1 MKMISAFISAKL
13 RYLLAILLVVFNCN
27 ASFAR
32 FDSFLDFENF
42 KTDAEYVDINDCNV
56 TSIITKILD
65 DPLAILKS
73 VMNPGGMVGMSMA
86 GSSSQP
92 LGALNIPDCDGG
104 PSTNSDLC
112 DRRDYFVVDLNE
124 LNQTFLPDVVT
135 YPGRAPTPRYV
146 NGSTI
151 YKGAKS
157 RLTATMFLASYAG
170 AAVGFGA
177 GIIASVAIMGVEI
190 LKIID
195 VCSNYYVVQ
204 PHELAAYAR
213 AHGSGSS
220 SLCIPGTS
228 LCGDELYWGF
238 GNNLEGQGSDVKY
251 WKVETCNNP
260 TSTIPNPNA
269 PNCKNGDDWN
279 AGAAALTANDV
290 PYYYHCDPA
299 FDPINPTKN
308 LANCAP
314 TDTTCPSWKVGKT
327 WGYMGMYSKYCTN
340 GNQFNAQKNLVGK
353 IELQGYPYF
362 NILICQL
369 SKAISWIDSSLSACV
384 NPRELRDHNRIIRDF
399 SAGDIHLLPAGLGT
413 AKFMAFYRYGD
424 KKEPAPTGELVSTL
438 RMCVV
443 TLDTFLPVII
453 GCAGVAPPGEDP
465 VQSPFDTLIAGTRC
479 EYLKPSTVARPD
491 LASLGDY
498 IGQAIPAGSK
508 STAKQVRN
516 FLLGDFHFASTSVGC
531 VQDMLIKL
539 FIPTSITNL
548 NGTVTTTVS
557 PFQAVQS
564 NFKQIVLAA
573 LTLFVA
579 LAGVSVLISG
589 EEPNRK
595 QLVGYI
601 VKFAAVYFF
610 ALGDVWYSNNH
621 GQPGGLIFAIF
632 GMQSEFASWI
642 GNTGALYDYLNA
654 CTYPAIGPYGQP
666 AAAAAGIVSNIFS
679 ETTVSCSLFPS
690 TCIPTTSIGVADSVR
705 MTIWD
710 FVDCKIANYW
720 NFGSCDFSASGM
732 LSSWWLSVMIFLN
745 VNAMLFGILTTI
757 YFILSLNIIIKFIHS
772 VILSLLIIAIL
783 AFSAPI
789 FVTFA
794 LFEQTKEICYSWARM
809 LFGYMLYPALIMVF
823 VMIFMNT
830 FDKIYYGFRG
840 ANCNQ
845 HEEAFSV
852 VPTTPTG
859 IHIQASP
866 AHSTAPQTPVGT
878 CITDL
883 NVQNIRTGAC
893 AGVNSIYC
901 TFLAILNPGDIS
913 ACDKP
918 KGQVAQSFISQ
929 KSFSMVQLFKISYPV
944 SSFIPQWSQFL
955 PVLELLFLTLLF
967 YFLTDSVMNFLAQ
980 LVNVQSLSSMASTL
994 TGAIASIAKMVQ
1006 SQGQMAKTLGSA
1018 VAGGGKKK
1026 R

>member
-27 ASFAR
+27 TSFAR

-42 KTDAEYVDINDCNV
+42 KTPPEYVDINDCNV
-56 TSIITKILD
+56 SSVITKILD

-73 VMNPGGMVGMSMA
+73 VMNPGGTIGMSMA
-86 GSSSQP
+86 GSSSSP
-92 LGALNIPDCDGG
+92 LGALNIPDCQGG
-104 PSTNSDLC
+104 PTTNSDLC

-124 LNQTFLPDVVT
+124 LNQTFLPDVIT

-151 YKGAKS
+151 YKAAKS
-157 RLTATMFLASYAG
+157 RLTAEMFLASYAG
-170 AAVGFGA
+170 AVVGFGA
-177 GIIASVAIMGVEI
+177 GILVSVAIMGVEV

-204 PHELAAYAR
+204 PYELAAYAR
-213 AHGSGSS
+213 SNGSGTTG
-220 SLCIPGTS
+220 LCIPGTS
-228 LCGDELYWGF
+228 VCANETYWGF
-238 GNNLEGQGSDVKY
+238 GNQLIGQGSDKSY
-251 WKVETCNNP
+251 WDVQKCTVAASVTPN
-260 TSTIPNPNA
+260 STPP
-269 PNCKNGDDWN
+269 PCKKDAYWN
-279 AGAAALTANDV
+279 AGANALTAVDV
-290 PYYYHCDPA
+290 PYFYHCDPA
-299 FDPINPTKN
+299 FDPINPTKD
-308 LANCAP
+308 LSSCAP
-314 TDTTCPSWKVGKT
+314 TDTSCPGWKVGKT
-327 WGYMGMYSKYCTN
+327 WGYMGKYSKYCTN

-369 SKAISWIDSSLSACV
+369 SKAVSWISSSLSACV
-384 NPRELRDHNRIIRDF
+384 NPQELRDHNRIIQDF
-399 SAGDIHLLPAGLGT
+399 SAGDISTLPAGLGT
-413 AKFMAFYRYGD
+413 AQFMAFYRYGD
-424 KKEPAPTGELVSTL
+424 KKEPSPTGELVSTL

-465 VQSPFDTLIAGTRC
+465 VESPFDTLISGTRC
-479 EYLKPSTVARPD
+479 EYLKPSLVARPD

-498 IGQAIPAGSK
+498 IGKAIPVGSD
-508 STAKQVRN
+508 SPAKQVRN
-516 FLLGDFHFASTSVGC
+516 FLIGDFHFASTAVGC

-539 FIPTSITNL
+539 FIPTSNTNL

-557 PFQAVQS
+557 PFQAVQT

-579 LAGVSVLISG
+579 LAGVSVMITG

-610 ALGDVWYSNNH
+610 ALGDVWYSNNY

-632 GMQSEFASWI
+632 GMQNEFASWI
-642 GNTGALYDYLNA
+642 GNSGSLYDYLNA
-654 CTYPAIGPYGQP
+654 CTYPSIGAGALPVP
-666 AAAAAGIVSNIFS
+666 AATGIISNIFS
-679 ETTVSCSLFPS
+679 ETTVACSLFPD
-690 TCIPTTSIGVADSVR
+690 TCIPTSSIGVTDSIK
-705 MTIWD
+705 MTVWD

-720 NFGSCDFSASGM
+720 SFGSCDYSASGM
-732 LSSWWLSVMIFLN
+732 LSAWWLSVMIFLN
-745 VNAMLFGILTTI
+745 INAMLFGMLTII

-823 VMIFMNT
+823 VMIFINT
-830 FDKIYYGFRG
+830 FDKIYYGFPG

-845 HEEAFSV
+845 HEEAYSV
-852 VPTTPTG
+852 NTN
-859 IHIQASP
+859 
-866 AHSTAPQTPVGT
+866 STATIPTGT

-883 NVQNIRTGAC
+883 NVKTIRTGAC
-893 AGVNSIYC
+893 QGVNSIYC
-901 TFLAILNPGDIS
+901 TFLTILNPGDIS
-913 ACDKP
+913 ACDQP

-980 LVNVQSLSSMASTL
+980 LVNVQSLSSMASSL

-1006 SQGQMAKTLGSA
+1006 SQGQMAKTLGGA